1 MALQARRWDL
11 FDLLLQWG
19 ADLRSADVYTVL
31 STYNAELYERFRA
44 AGYDLT
50 AHHEMGSILGR
61 GTSNRPL
68 LGFVKRHRAEDPL
81 LQRELNMALKNSEQP
96 LLQQRLAISS
106 WACEERQEKIRR
118 AMLYPTELRARAEEV
133 MCAK

>member
-1 MALQARRWDL
+1 
-11 FDLLLQWG
+11 
-19 ADLRSADVYTVL
+19 
-31 STYNAELYERFRA
+31 
-44 AGYDLT
+44 
-50 AHHEMGSILGR
+50 MGSILGR